1 VLGLAFKP
9 ETDDLRESPA
19 IRLIDLLLK
28 EGARVL
34 AYDPVA
40 MPAARRTLTDREI
53 RYCESLEETVKR
65 AKAILLVTSWKEF
78 ERVPKL
84 MTTLRRHPV
93 LVDGRRQ
100 LDKQKV
106 KNYLGVGL

>member
-1 VLGLAFKP
+1 
-9 ETDDLRESPA
+9 
-19 IRLIDLLLK
+19 
-28 EGARVL
+28 
-34 AYDPVA
+34 
-40 MPAARRTLTDREI
+40 
-53 RYCESLEETVKR
+53 VKR
-65 AKAILLVTSWKEF
+65 ANAIFLVTSWKEF

-84 MTTLRRHPV
+84 MTTLHRHPV